1 MAAIRVTLALVILIA
16 ASAFGNTATSAFGST
31 FDYLYIEANEG
42 DSSGGHV
49 AIRFAD
55 QVYHFQ
61 HDDGLVRL
69 RRDSWSRFEHL
80 YRTLGNRNIS
90 MSQIETSPQTYEI
103 LHNAFQRRYIVEERE
118 TALLRALRS
127 ETRLLEALSASRHG
141 GAPSAALRV
150 PGAGFFERASRP
162 QDSTDTRTL
171 GAMRERVRARH
182 GESFLAER
190 RQDVQRRLASL
201 EPATPFIPPP
211 KATHYPAV
219 EPLFA
224 ERLADLHAALAA
236 LDLLESP
243 HRLRANRL
251 NQLAGRRRLSR
262 GERSRLRT
270 KAGALAQSLSR
281 LIASRR
287 PDWGYPFLLG
297 MARLVALERSI
308 ESGRWILLEAL
319 PDDAEAL
326 PLDSNRRRALPGL
339 LAEAERDRDRAVREA
354 LAGDG
359 FEEAKWTELETAV
372 ARVAEL
378 QRAQAGAPVLRVYRG
393 IVLPT
398 GEASLRL
405 GSPARFTKRQM
416 IDWLQDARRRESDY
430 ARELR
435 ETYGYHLLLRNC
447 VTEIFRTI
455 ETALIETGVEAKNLH
470 RASRDR
476 LGGYIAP
483 VAGLNFIPFVSA
495 RHVRSNY
502 WVTATIELP
511 SFRHYQIEQ
520 MDERESPLLVALRE
534 SNVWT
539 STLYRPKEEDGFFV
553 FFTDRTVLL
562 RPVLGAVNLAASAAK
577 SGIGLGLAPIDQGR
591 SLSSGLSG
599 VLFSI
604 PELFFV
610 NLRKGSNDYVP
621 TDMRPPATP

>member
-1 MAAIRVTLALVILIA
+1 MTSIRVTLALLTLI
-16 ASAFGNTATSAFGST
+16 ATSAFGST

-49 AIRFAD
+49 AIRFAE

-69 RRDSWSRFEHL
+69 RRDSWDRFEYR
-80 YRTLGNRNIS
+80 YRTLGNRSIS
-90 MSQIETSPQTYEI
+90 ISQIETSPETYEI
-103 LHNAFQRRYIVEERE
+103 LHSAFQRRYIVEGRE
-118 TALLRALRS
+118 MALLGALRN
-127 ETRLLEALSASRHG
+127 ETRLLEDLSASRQ
-141 GAPSAALRV
+141 GAPAAALRV
-150 PGAGFFERASRP
+150 PGAGFFERASPPR
-162 QDSTDTRTL
+162 DSTDTRTL
-171 GAMRERVRARH
+171 AAMRERVKARY

-190 RQDVQRRLASL
+190 RQGLDRRLASL
-201 EPATPFIPPP
+201 EPTTPFIPPP
-211 KATHYPAV
+211 STTHYPAV

-224 ERLADLHAALAA
+224 EKLADLHAAAAA
-236 LDLLESP
+236 LDLLANP
-243 HRLRANRL
+243 HQLRANRL
-251 NQLAGRRRLSR
+251 GQPGGRRRLSR
-262 GERSRLRT
+262 GDRSRLRT
-270 KAGALAQSLSR
+270 KADALARSLSR
-281 LIASRR
+281 LVASRR

-308 ESGRWILLEAL
+308 ESGRWVLLEAL
-319 PDDAEAL
+319 PGDAEAL
-326 PLDSNRRRALPGL
+326 PVDSNRRRALPGL
-339 LAEAERDRDRAVREA
+339 LAEAECDRDRAIREA

-359 FEEAKWTELETAV
+359 FDEAQWTELETAV

-405 GSPARFTKRQM
+405 SSAAHFTLSQT
-416 IDWLQDARRRESDY
+416 IEWLQDARRRESDY
-430 ARELR
+430 AEELR
-435 ETYGYHLLLRNC
+435 EAYAYHLLLRNC

-455 ETALIETGVEAKNLH
+455 ETALIESGVEAKDLH
-470 RASRDR
+470 RASRAR

-495 RHVRSNY
+495 WRVRSNY
-502 WVTATIELP
+502 AVTSTIELP
-511 SFRHYQIEQ
+511 SFRHYQIER
-520 MDERESPLLVALRE
+520 MDARESPLLVALRE

-539 STLYRPKEEDGFFV
+539 STLYRPSEEDGFFV
-553 FFTDRTVLL
+553 FFTDRTVVL
-562 RPVLGAVNLAASAAK
+562 RPVLGAVNLAAGAAE
-577 SGIGLGLAPIDQGR
+577 SGIGLGLAPFDQGQ
-591 SLSSGLSG
+591 SLGAGLSG

-621 TDMRPPATP
+621 IDMRPPATP